1 MIEFN
6 NTIIVIPARMA
17 SLRLPG
23 KPLADI
29 HGIPMIVH
37 VWRRAVEANIG
48 KVLVAA
54 AENEIADVVRA
65 HGGDA
70 LATDPAL
77 PSGSDRVAA
86 ALSLRDPRGKYTSVI
101 NLQNA
106 ISHEPND
113 FFHSCYSW
121 SKSP

>member
-1 MIEFN
+1 MPRLRIKSMIEFN
-6 NTIIVIPARMA
+6 NTIVVIPARMA
-17 SLRLPG
+17 SVRLPG

-37 VWRRAVEANIG
+37 VWKRAVEANVG

-54 AENEIADVVRA
+54 AENEIADVIRS

-77 PSGSDRVAA
+77 PLRLGPGGRRPDNSAIPREI
-86 ALSLRDPRGKYTSVI
+86 SLP
-101 NLQNA
+101 
-106 ISHEPND
+106 
-113 FFHSCYSW
+113 
-121 SKSP
+121 